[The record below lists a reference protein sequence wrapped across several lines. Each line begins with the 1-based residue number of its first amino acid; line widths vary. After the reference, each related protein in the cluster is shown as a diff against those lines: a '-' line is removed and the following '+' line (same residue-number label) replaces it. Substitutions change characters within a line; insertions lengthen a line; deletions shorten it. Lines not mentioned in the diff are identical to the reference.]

1 MGVSNKTRH
10 DGFLSPQAGFT
21 LIEVMITVAI
31 IGVAMAIAIPNFTRM
46 YLDYEAKDTASEI
59 TRHLVLVRTRA
70 MTTNQTLNV
79 NIVLVNGGVQMVTTN
94 LAGGRAFSGIFMNR
108 IEAGHM
114 TTLAFNVGGILPN
127 GGNIQ
132 FNSLG
137 FRVSAPGAGV
147 QTIQVGAAP
156 PGGTQSTQYL
166 INVAPSGTS
175 GLVRL

>member
-1 MGVSNKTRH
+1 MRVFNKARRNGT
-10 DGFLSPQAGFT
+10 LSAQAGFT
-21 LIEVMITVAI
+21 LIEIMIAVVI

-46 YLDYEAKDTASEI
+46 YIDYQAKAAASEI

-79 NIVLVNGGVQMVTTN
+79 QIVLVNGGVQMTTTN
-94 LAGGRAFSGIFMNR
+94 LAGAPALQGLNR
-108 IEAGHM
+108 IEAVQM
-114 TTLAFNVGGILPN
+114 TTLAFNNGGLLPN
-127 GGNIQ
+127 GGVVQ

-137 FRVSAPGAGV
+137 MRTSVPGTGV
-147 QTIQVGAAP
+147 QTITI
-156 PGGTQSTQYL
+156 GGTLSGIPTTQYR